1 MKGVGGMLEARIKN
15 PRKLEP
21 LWVCFS
27 ISRRLGALRQNLVCL
42 KVTTHPFSQKIEL
55 GLKLTMA
62 RLIKVKNTGIVEE

>member
-21 LWVCFS
+21 LWVCFC

-42 KVTTHPFSQKIEL
+42 KVMTYPFFTKIEL
-55 GLKLTMA
+55 GLKSTMA
-62 RLIKVKNTGIVEE
+62 RLIKVKNAEIVEE